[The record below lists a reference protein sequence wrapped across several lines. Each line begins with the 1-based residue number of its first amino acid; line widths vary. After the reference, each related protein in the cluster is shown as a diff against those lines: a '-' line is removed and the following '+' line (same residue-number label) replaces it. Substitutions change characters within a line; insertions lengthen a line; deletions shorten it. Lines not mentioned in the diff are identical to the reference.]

1 MSVIIILL
9 IASVTVAAL
18 FLVAFIWSVKDGQY
32 DDEIAPAVR
41 ILFDDQP
48 VSILKEP
55 DTKPD

>member
-9 IASVTVAAL
+9 IASVSVAAL

-48 VSILKEP
+48 VYIPKEP

>member
-9 IASVTVAAL
+9 IASVSVAAL

-48 VSILKEP
+48 VPVIKEP